1 MMVAWACEAVRIGAT
16 VLSGLVRILQNLRLV
31 VSVRI
36 RVCGSLM
43 V

>member
-1 MMVAWACEAVRIGAT
+1 MMVAWASEAVRIGAP

>member
-1 MMVAWACEAVRIGAT
+1 MMVAWASEPVCIGAT